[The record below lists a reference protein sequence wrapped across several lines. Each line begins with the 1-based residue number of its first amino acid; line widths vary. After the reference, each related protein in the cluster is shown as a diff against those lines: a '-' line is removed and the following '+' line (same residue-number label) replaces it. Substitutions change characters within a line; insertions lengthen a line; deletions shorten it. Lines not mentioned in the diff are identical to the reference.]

1 MFGLLTY
8 KKEKIKMLKN
18 IKTFIVLSSLTFLAL
33 VSSSCEKVVDQLP
46 QTAIPSEIKDASSAR
61 ASLLGA
67 YDALQSANYYGNRMI
82 TLPDLHGGNL
92 RHTGTF
98 PSFAEFSNRAIL
110 TNNAEVTNM
119 WATLYNGILRM
130 NFIISAVPNIDANG
144 FPDKDQIIA
153 EAQFLRALNYFTL
166 VKYWGDVPIITS
178 PTTKA
183 DESLKVP
190 RSTVADVYKQINADL
205 DAAIAK
211 LPLNSA
217 AGRANRYAAYAL
229 KSRAALYNK
238 EWDNVIT
245 NTDLI
250 INSRKYTLPASYSA
264 VFGTKNSSESIM
276 ELQFSNTD
284 QSGIAFF
291 MFTSTLGG
299 RNEVRPSTGLI
310 AAYDA
315 ADTRKMLATSYDVA
329 IKYYRIANQDDNVLV
344 FRYAETILS
353 KAEALVEQ
361 GKMTDALPLLNQIRV
376 RAGLTASPASL
387 ALDQPAMRD
396 EIFKQRRLELALE
409 GHYFFDLVRT
419 GRARTTLTTWADT
432 QRLLPIPQREIEAN
446 SALKQNDG
454 Y

>member
-1 MFGLLTY
+1 MLRYIKPFKLLFTLGLLAFVATSCQ
-8 KKEKIKMLKN
+8 K
-18 IKTFIVLSSLTFLAL
+18 VL
-33 VSSSCEKVVDQLP
+33 DQVP

-67 YDALQSANYYGNRMI
+67 YDALQSGNYYGNRMI
-82 TLPDLHGGNL
+82 VLPDLHGGNL

-98 PSFAEFSNRAIL
+98 PSFAEISNRAIL

-119 WATLYNGILRM
+119 WATLYNGILRA
-130 NFIISAVPNIDANG
+130 NFIIAAVPNIDPTG
-144 FPDKDQIIA
+144 FTDKDQIVA

-166 VKYWGDVPIITS
+166 VKYWGDVPIITT

-183 DESLKVP
+183 DASLQVP
-190 RSTVADVYKQINADL
+190 RNTVADVYKQINADL

-211 LPLNSA
+211 LPVNSA
-217 AGRANRYAAYAL
+217 AGRANKFAAYAL

-238 EWDNVIT
+238 EWDNVIA
-245 NTDLI
+245 NADLI
-250 INSRKYTLPASYSA
+250 INAKKYALATSYSN
-264 VFGTKNSSESIM
+264 VFGTKNTTEGIL
-276 ELQFSNTD
+276 ELQFGATD

-291 MFTSTLGG
+291 LFSSTLGG

-310 AAYDA
+310 GAYDA
-315 ADTRKMLATSYDVA
+315 ADTRKILASSYDVA
-329 IKYYRIANQDDNVLV
+329 VKYFRITNQDDNVLI
-344 FRYAETILS
+344 FRYAETLLN

-361 GKMTDALPLLNQIRV
+361 GKMTDALPLLNQIRT
-376 RAGLTASPASL
+376 RAGLAASPASL
-387 ALDQPAMRD
+387 ALDQAAMRD

-419 GRARTTLTTWADT
+419 GRAKTALTGWVDT
-432 QRLLPIPQREIEAN
+432 QKFFPIPQREIEAN

>member
-1 MFGLLTY
+1 MLRYIKSFKVLFSLGLL
-8 KKEKIKMLKN
+8 
-18 IKTFIVLSSLTFLAL
+18 AL
-33 VSSSCEKVVDQLP
+33 MTTSCEKVVDQLP

-110 TNNAEVTNM
+110 TNNAEVTGM
-119 WATLYNGILRM
+119 WSTLYNGILRM
-130 NFIISAVPNIDANG
+130 NFIISAVPNIDGNG
-144 FPDKDQIIA
+144 FPDKDQIVA

-166 VKYWGDVPIITS
+166 VKYWGDVPIITA

-183 DESLKVP
+183 DESLKVQ
-190 RSTVADVYKQINADL
+190 RNTTADVYKQINADL

-217 AGRANRYAAYAL
+217 AGRVNRYAAYAL

-238 EWDNVIT
+238 DWDNVIA
-245 NTDLI
+245 NADLI
-250 INSRKYTLPASYSA
+250 INPKKYSLPASYST
-264 VFGTKNSSESIM
+264 VFGTKNSSESIF

-291 MFTSTLGG
+291 MFSSTLGG

-310 AAYDA
+310 GAYDV
-315 ADTRKMLATSYDVA
+315 ADTRKMLGTSYDVS
-329 IKYYRIANQDDNVLV
+329 IKYYRIANQDDNILV
-344 FRYAETILS
+344 FRYAETLLN
-353 KAEALVEQ
+353 KAEALVEK
-361 GKMTDALPLLNQIRV
+361 GNMTDALPLLNMIRM
-376 RAGLTASPASL
+376 RAGLAASPASL

-409 GHYFFDLVRT
+409 GHYFFDLIRT
-419 GRARTTLTTWADT
+419 GRAATVLTGWVNT

-446 SALKQNDG
+446 TALKQNDG

>member
-1 MFGLLTY
+1 
-8 KKEKIKMLKN
+8 MLKY
-18 IKTFIVLSSLTFLAL
+18 IKSFKVLFSLILLAL
-33 VSSSCEKVVDQLP
+33 MNTSCEKVLDQLP

-67 YDALQSANYYGNRMI
+67 YDALQNGNYYGNRMI

-98 PSFAEFSNRAIL
+98 PSFAEFSNRALL

-119 WATLYNGILRM
+119 WSTLYNGILRM
-130 NFIISAVPNIDANG
+130 NFIISAVPNIDGNG
-144 FPDKDQIIA
+144 FPDKDQIVA

-166 VKYWGDVPIITS
+166 VKYWGDVPIITA

-190 RSTVADVYKQINADL
+190 RNTIAEVYKQINADL

-211 LPLNSA
+211 LPTNSA
-217 AGRANRYAAYAL
+217 AGRVNKFAAYAL

-245 NTDLI
+245 NADLI
-250 INSRKYTLPASYSA
+250 INAKKYSLPANYST
-264 VFGTKNSSESIM
+264 VFGTKNSSESIF

-291 MFTSTLGG
+291 MFSSTLGG

-310 AAYDA
+310 GAYEA
-315 ADTRKMLATSYDVA
+315 ADTRKMLGTSYDVA
-329 IKYYRIANQDDNVLV
+329 IKYYRIANQDDNITV
-344 FRYAETILS
+344 FRYAETLLN

-361 GKMTDALPLLNQIRV
+361 GKMTDALPILNQIRI
-376 RAGLTASPASL
+376 RAGLAASPASL

-419 GRARTTLTTWADT
+419 GRAATTLTGWVNT
-432 QRLLPIPQREIEAN
+432 QRLLPIPQREVEAN
-446 SALKQNDG
+446 TALKQNDG

>member
-1 MFGLLTY
+1 MLRYIKSFKVLFSLGLL
-8 KKEKIKMLKN
+8 
-18 IKTFIVLSSLTFLAL
+18 AL
-33 VSSSCEKVVDQLP
+33 MTTSCEKVVDQLP

-67 YDALQSANYYGNRMI
+67 YDALQSGNYYGNRMI

-110 TNNAEVTNM
+110 TNNAEVTGM
-119 WATLYNGILRM
+119 WSTLYNGILRM
-130 NFIISAVPNIDANG
+130 NFIISAVPNIDGNG
-144 FPDKDQIIA
+144 FPDKDQIVA

-166 VKYWGDVPIITS
+166 VKYWGDVPIITA

-190 RSTVADVYKQINADL
+190 RNTTADVYKQINADL

-217 AGRANRYAAYAL
+217 AGRVNKYAAYAL

-238 EWDNVIT
+238 DWDNVIA
-245 NTDLI
+245 NADLI
-250 INSRKYTLPASYSA
+250 INAKKYSLPASYST
-264 VFGTKNSSESIM
+264 VFGTKNSSESIF

-291 MFTSTLGG
+291 MFSSTLGG

-310 AAYDA
+310 GAYDA
-315 ADTRKMLATSYDVA
+315 ADTRKMLGTSYDVS
-329 IKYYRIANQDDNVLV
+329 IKYYRIANQDDNISV
-344 FRYAETILS
+344 FRYAETLLN
-353 KAEALVEQ
+353 KAEALVEK
-361 GKMTDALPLLNQIRV
+361 GNMTDALPLLNQIRV
-376 RAGLTASPASL
+376 RAGLAASPASL

-409 GHYFFDLVRT
+409 GHYFFDLIRT
-419 GRARTTLTTWADT
+419 GRAATTLTGWVNT

-446 SALKQNDG
+446 TALKQNDG